1 MNNYEKIKQMS
12 MDEMAEYL
20 MEFSHFYFS
29 LVIEALASKVK
40 EKFIIEPNPDE
51 QIKEIKKFL
60 QKQWIESE
68 EV

>member
-12 MDEMAEYL
+12 VDEMAEYL

-29 LVIEALASKVK
+29 PVIKTLASKVK

-51 QIKEIKKFL
+51 QIKEIKKIL

-68 EV
+68 E